1 MKLKKSINIFIILS
15 ALFATL
21 LATPSVW
28 AYTILIDPG
37 HGGEE
42 HGASVIHKGKTIYE
56 KDLSLAYAK
65 SLYQEL
71 SRFFSTYLTRSYD
84 KTVSLQARADL
95 AEKIKADLVISIHF
109 NSFSNSTPKGYE
121 TYYLDNH
128 KDGAVQKVENIEN
141 KGLAGE
147 DLVINQILIDLVI
160 QKTVDTSKK
169 LAIDVHTSV
178 LKELKAKNYSIPNR
192 KVRPGLFYLL
202 ALSKRPG
209 MLIEVG
215 FMSNPKEL
223 ERLLNEKFRQT
234 WAQAMAK
241 ALVDFAKANKKLTP
255 AIY

>member
-1 MKLKKSINIFIILS
+1 MSLKKFIRLFILF
-15 ALFATL
+15 LFLGTAISSN
-21 LATPSVW
+21 AW

-42 HGASVIHKGKTIYE
+42 HGASVTYKGKPIYE

-95 AEKIKADLVISIHF
+95 AEKVKADLVISIHF
-109 NSFSNSTPKGYE
+109 NSFSSSTPKGYE

-128 KDGAVQKVENIEN
+128 KDGAVQKVENLEN
-141 KGLAGE
+141 KALAGE

-169 LAIDVHTSV
+169 LAIDVHSSV
-178 LKELKAKNYSIPNR
+178 LKELKNQSFSIVNR

-202 ALSKRPG
+202 ALSKTPG

-215 FMSNPKEL
+215 FMSNPNEL
-223 ERLLNEKFRQT
+223 ERLLSEKFRQA
-234 WAQAMAK
+234 WAKAMAK
-241 ALVDFAKANKKLTP
+241 ALVEFAKANKKLTP